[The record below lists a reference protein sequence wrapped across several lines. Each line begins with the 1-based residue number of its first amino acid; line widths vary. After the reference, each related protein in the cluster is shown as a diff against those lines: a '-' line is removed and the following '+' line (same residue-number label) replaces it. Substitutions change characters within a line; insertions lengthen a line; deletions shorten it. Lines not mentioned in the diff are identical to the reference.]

1 MRKRKKRRSRRK
13 ADAFQQ
19 PRLAEA
25 ESADQPELRFRWLY
39 LILGAIG
46 VAAIA
51 SSGRLTSITWID
63 RYAAEVATEAFGML
77 VTLLV
82 VQRLL
87 ERQERA
93 RRLRGSVGA
102 LRRGSRALSSLV
114 WTWADI
120 VSSSLRR
127 APATSPKTL
136 DDLFASYLTDEIAY
150 WDPHA
155 ERADGG
161 EAEEGA
167 EAGEP
172 SGRWAIRRFTAAQE
186 ALNEIIMTYSGS
198 LDPAYIEAI
207 DEIVDDP
214 FLRIVQD
221 LMMDPALEPRD
232 RRVQLNAARA
242 HREAHFQRL
251 LATISIHNS
260 LAAEAG
266 RLRSRRLAPRTGSV
280 GLRLALDHDLK
291 VNLAIDQRWWLAQ
304 TLSGAGARTPASS

>member
-1 MRKRKKRRSRRK
+1 
-13 ADAFQQ
+13 
-19 PRLAEA
+19 
-25 ESADQPELRFRWLY
+25 
-39 LILGAIG
+39 
-46 VAAIA
+46 
-51 SSGRLTSITWID
+51 
-63 RYAAEVATEAFGML
+63 ML

-102 LRRGSRALSSLV
+102 LRRGSRALSSLA

-291 VNLAIDQRWWLAQ
+291 VNLAIDPRWWLAQ